1 MRNNQRRGASS
12 KDVMKVL
19 GLIHKRE
26 KQINP
31 RLYWF
36 MFQKIYLM
44 YHNTSKKEARNYVI
58 VLTSMSDNIP
68 LKKIDRVETHGLEF
82 KG

>member
-1 MRNNQRRGASS
+1 MKMRNNQRRGASS

-68 LKKIDRVETHGLEF
+68 LKKMIELKLMG
-82 KG
+82 